1 MEIHKKIYETIN
13 FFKGKDQTFIIWIGT
28 LMRPLNIQEQ
38 DYIYKEAED
47 ITESKPELCSETI
60 VYFLVEGTA
69 AYVLPR
75 YNKKIYLMMEAGEH
89 FGHVDIAVEQD
100 MLALEVRFNSRS
112 LKSRNMVRRFTV
124 QAIEN
129 CDMFILRID
138 DLEKLKFEFPDMYKE
153 LFQGANDRLKCELLL
168 KLEVIS
174 QCENSPDK
182 SDDINSRFARVFK
195 HNDY

>member
-1 MEIHKKIYETIN
+1 MHFIEELPHKIRVELAMEIHKKIYETIN
-13 FFKGKDQTFIIWIGT
+13 FFKSKDQTFIIWIGT

-47 ITESKPELCSETI
+47 ITESKYPRYLKYFV
-60 VYFLVEGTA
+60 VYFLVKGTA

-75 YNKKIYLMMEAGEH
+75 YNNKIYLMMEAGEH

-129 CDMFILRID
+129 CDMFIFRID

-153 LFQGANDRLKCELLL
+153 LFQGSNDRLKCELLL

-174 QCENSPDK
+174 
-182 SDDINSRFARVFK
+182 
-195 HNDY
+195 